1 MMRCSGRPPNWREVR
16 RHPRGPMPRKL
27 IDDCFRTDPRDSDR
41 MTHDAT
47 LALIRDRTMPVVDAR
62 TMPLG
67 AAVGAV
73 LAEDVVAAVD
83 VPGHTNSAVDG
94 FAFSHSAYDIAAGA
108 RFAVEARIA
117 AGSHGCVAVR
127 PDAAARIFTGAV
139 MPLGLD
145 TVVMQED
152 CDIEADGCHVV
163 IPSGLKAGANVRKAG
178 EDVEVGTP
186 ILARGQVIR
195 APDIAALSSLG
206 VQGVSCFGRPR
217 VGIIATGDEV
227 VRGGRALEAGEVYDV
242 NTPLLLAL
250 SQGCTAEVTDLG
262 VWPDRRDDVIERLR
276 DAAVDFDLLIT
287 SGGASQ
293 GEEDHISHALAS
305 LGTRH
310 FWQIAVKP
318 GRPLMLGQIGD
329 TAVVGLPGNPV
340 AVFVCFLM
348 YVWPL
353 MRQLGGAA
361 WREPRR
367 FPLRADFSFEN
378 RKVGRREFWRGTTR
392 QTADGL
398 VVRKFPRDGSG
409 LISGLRAADG
419 LIDVP
424 EDVPAI
430 KAGEMVDFIPF
441 SEFGIVD

>member
-1 MMRCSGRPPNWREVR
+1 
-16 RHPRGPMPRKL
+16 MPRKL
-27 IDDCFRTDPRDSDR
+27 IDDCFRTDPRDGDR

-47 LALIRDRTMPVVDAR
+47 LALIRARTTPVVG
-62 TMPLG
+62 TSGMLVG
-67 AAVGAV
+67 EAAGAV
-73 LAEDVVAAVD
+73 LAEDVVAPIA

-94 FAFSHSAYDIAAGA
+94 FAFAHAAYDVTAGS
-108 RFAVEARIA
+108 RFVVEARAA
-117 AGSHGCVAVR
+117 AGSQGPVAVH
-127 PDAAARIFTGAV
+127 ANSAARIFTGAIV
-139 MPLGLD
+139 PAGLD
-145 TVVMQED
+145 TVAMQED
-152 CDIEADGCHVV
+152 CDIADDGGQVFV
-163 IPSGLKAGANVRKAG
+163 PGGLKAGANVRKAG

-186 ILARGQVIR
+186 ILRRGQIVR
-195 APDIAALSSLG
+195 APDVAALSSLG
-206 VQGVSCFGRPR
+206 IQQVACFGRPR

-227 VRGGRALEAGEVYDV
+227 VRGGRALKPGEVHDV

-250 SQGCTAEVTDLG
+250 SRGCTADVVDLG
-262 VWPDRRDDVIERLR
+262 VWPDSREAVIERLQQ
-276 DAAVDFDLLIT
+276 AAGNFDLLIT

-293 GEEDHISHALAS
+293 GEEDHISHALAAI
-305 LGTRH
+305 GARH

-367 FPLRADFSFEN
+367 FPLRADFAFAN

-392 QTADGL
+392 QTEDGM

-419 LIDVP
+419 LIDIP
-424 EDVPAI
+424 EHIPAVEP
-430 KAGEMVDFIPF
+430 GQLVDFIPF